1 MPAAAGKLLAEWES
15 FTGDFSRLR
24 LDSARTVD
32 GQDKLPPVVST
43 LVSRV
48 KPINGIDFFCPT
60 FGFLFSAQGKGSF
73 LSVPGKEINSIIL
86 RAE

>member
-1 MPAAAGKLLAEWES
+1 MIFRACVWTP
-15 FTGDFSRLR
+15 RVP
-24 LDSARTVD
+24 VD

-60 FGFLFSAQGKGSF
+60 FGFLFSAQGKGSL

-86 RAE
+86 RTG